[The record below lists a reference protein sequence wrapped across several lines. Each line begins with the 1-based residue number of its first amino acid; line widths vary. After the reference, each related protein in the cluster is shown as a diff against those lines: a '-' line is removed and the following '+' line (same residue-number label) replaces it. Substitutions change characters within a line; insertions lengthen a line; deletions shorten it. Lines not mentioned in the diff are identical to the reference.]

1 MPLHVCRQL
10 LMMPTQAT
18 FRTLATSQYPKK
30 SVAGPGIIVTVSPR
44 PPKLPLLLLTLW
56 EQGKGFP
63 DLATRRFLS
72 VIHSVR
78 PHLRFY
84 GLVDFDPHGIAILR
98 TYKGGS
104 KRLGHEQNTTVP
116 NMTWLGIH
124 SSDVLSASRREN
136 LDVSRGSDSPSS
148 QDISSQESV
157 AYSHGGNSSSLQAR
171 VSMRTY
177 RLTPHSGSQVD
188 HQSKRQKIRDSRDP
202 VESFLPLT
210 EPDRKTA
217 VDLMNDICSAD
228 VVVHGD
234 NLEQLGELQRM
245 MMLNVKAEIQAVDD
259 FGNIA
264 RWLDERLP
272 SS

>member
-1 MPLHVCRQL
+1 
-10 LMMPTQAT
+10 MPTYLGNFPNSGNIAI
-18 FRTLATSQYPKK
+18 RKEK
-30 SVAGPGIIVTVSPR
+30 SRWTGHHSHGKSS
-44 PPKLPLLLLTLW
+44 PPKLPLLLLTPW
-56 EQGKGFP
+56 EQAKGFP

-78 PHLRFY
+78 PQLRVY

-104 KRLGHEQNTTVP
+104 KRLAHEQNATVP
-116 NMTWLGIH
+116 KMTWLGIR

-136 LDVSRGSDSPSS
+136 LDVSRGSDSQFS

-157 AYSHGGNSSSLQAR
+157 ADSHGGNSSSPDTCEQ
-171 VSMRTY
+171 THG
-177 RLTPHSGSQVD
+177 LTPYPGLQVER
-188 HQSKRQKIRDSRDP
+188 QSKRQKIRDSRDP

-210 EPDRKTA
+210 EADRKTA

-228 VVVHGD
+228 VVHGD
-234 NLEQLGELQRM
+234 SLEQLGELQRM

-264 RWLDERLP
+264 SWLDERLP